1 MKIAQAGV
9 GTAVLALFLAAEV
22 HAQNV
27 GIGVANPQSK
37 LSLNGTTSSGGL
49 AIGDATY
56 TSTTGTVA
64 PQNGAIVQGTVGIGT
79 NAPNS
84 SSQLHIW
91 NDLVLILN
99 EFSFRQLRGCLEGER
114 QGPRM
119 TGGPKA

>member
-1 MKIAQAGV
+1 MQIAQAGV

-56 TSTTGTVA
+56 TSTTGTIA
-64 PQNGAIVQGTVGIGT
+64 PQNGATLSREPWVSEPTRLTVARNCTSGTIWF
-79 NAPNS
+79 S
-84 SSQLHIW
+84 S
-91 NDLVLILN
+91 
-99 EFSFRQLRGCLEGER
+99 
-114 QGPRM
+114 
-119 TGGPKA
+119 